1 MGESRGGGSHLLVSL
16 EGDPHPN
23 PARSQNFLWDTP
35 QPKGPL
41 VSSHL

>member
-16 EGDPHPN
+16 EEDPHPN
-23 PARSQNFLWDTP
+23 PAQNFLWDTP